1 MSALRLIAEVLGAIA
16 CIFVLPDLVI
26 LLAVALGVVT
36 P

>member
-1 MSALRLIAEVLGAIA
+1 MSALRLIAELLGAFA
-16 CIFVLPDLVI
+16 CIFVLPALAI